1 MCLERK
7 DHVNVKSGGLHSAL
21 APLPNPATHSVG
33 QEFQRSEQR
42 VGVGTHDRGQS
53 RGSGWAH
60 TTEARAEGRGGQTR
74 QRSEQ
79 RVGVGTHDR
88 GQSRGS
94 GWAHTSEKK
103 SLDLTPLVP
112 HGNTFIE
119 YLGNSADKG
128 DGKLRQTSP
137 GHLCTCLCELGARS
151 GQSWCGAHPE

>member
-1 MCLERK
+1 MAVAVLRPHTNPKDVPGKEGPCQRQERWAAFSISSSTK
-7 DHVNVKSGGLHSAL
+7 PGNAFCRTRV
-21 APLPNPATHSVG
+21 
-33 QEFQRSEQR
+33 SE
-42 VGVGTHDRGQS
+42 V
-53 RGSGWAH
+53 
-60 TTEARAEGRGGQTR
+60 RAEGRGGHTR